1 MGRRKYIKRVFY
13 RTNWQI
19 RAPSVRL
26 IDHEG
31 KQVGVF
37 SLTEARKKAQEE
49 QLDLVEIAP
58 KANPPVVKLIDFDK
72 FKYQEAKKKKEERK
86 KQAKGIKEIQATPFI
101 GEQDLKVRFKR
112 AHKFLEKGYR
122 IRLVIKFLGRQIT
135 QKSFGYDLI
144 DKFVEDIKELGELEE
159 KPKLRGKR
167 LIVFIKPVKSS
178 EQKEEKDKKVS
189 SQPVSNNQNRKSN

>member
-1 MGRRKYIKRVFY
+1 VGNRKFTKRVFY

-26 IDHEG
+26 IDDKG

-37 SLTEARKKAQEE
+37 SLTDARKKAQEE

-72 FKYQEAKKKKEERK
+72 FKYQEAKKQKEERK

-101 GEQDLKVRFKR
+101 GEEDLKVRLKR
-112 AHKFLEKGYR
+112 AHNFLTKGHR
-122 IRLVIKFLGRQIT
+122 LRLVIKFLGRQIT

-144 DKFVEDIKELGELEE
+144 DKFVKDVEGLGELEE
-159 KPKLRGKR
+159 KPRLRGKR

-178 EQKEEKDKKVS
+178 EQKEKKDQKVS
-189 SQPVSNNQNRKSN
+189 QQPVSDN